1 MSARFYVAWGIVVLL
16 TLVLPIAVPFA
27 IWPPAYYDDAEDSGD
42 CASIAKDY
50 AADGPPMVFWPVSVR
65 VEDCAGG
72 LADPGMRMLVHLEAR
87 GPYGITF
94 ATARVTETDIRHFRE
109 DGSGE
114 LVGMLALMAGVVAV
128 SLPFSVVLLQRHF
141 RAMRPASVA

>member
-1 MSARFYVAWGIVVLL
+1 MPLRFSLAWAAAVALA
-16 TLVLPIAVPFA
+16 LVLPVAVPYA
-27 IWPPAYYDDAEDSGD
+27 IWPPAYYDDAEDAGD

-94 ATARVTETDIRHFRE
+94 ATARVTETDIQHFRG

-114 LVGMLALMAGVVAV
+114 LVGMLALIAGVVAV
-128 SLPFSVVLLQRHF
+128 SLPFAVAFVNVRLR
-141 RAMRPASVA
+141 MRPAVAG